1 VLAQS
6 DVPVPPGG
14 DDVPAGLK
22 DDQPPHNTINNDE
35 DGSSRAR
42 ILFFADGPKSDSDA
56 SIEGDPRGSAPEE
69 ESPLIGE
76 PMVVAVPVTSPR
88 KREREVGQDSG
99 GGTATVV
106 DSIVISSSG
115 GGGGGIGGGGGGSG
129 EEDEGTKK
137 LERKGSLSR
146 MRHMVEKMVLK
157 RKESREGERRATHD
171 GSSTSAPPSPAP
183 APLVPTF
190 VMTQRSQLLKLQA
203 LIDAELA
210 SQFPHRTP
218 NDVGAA
224 LAELEP
230 HLLRILQRLAQP
242 SPPPASPA
250 PSRPTR
256 VRLAY
261 EYDSGLASEEPQPQP
276 PHPPP
281 QQPLSKEKVI
291 IINGMTHP
299 EPLWPPPRSSTP
311 SSPLVSVRLHTS
323 EGEEGEAGE
332 PQVLIR
338 RGASRHDGGLLDDDS
353 GSHNGG
359 LDNDYDD
366 DDDVSSVSDFPRPA
380 SRRRAEATMRSERRT
395 PKSEGRPRSH
405 SRAEREKPNI
415 IDVGEEVVRPLVEGG
430 RPRSHSRVEREKPNI
445 IDVGGGEDQTPAS
458 VGRRHR
464 SERGSS
470 KKEQKTVVVVVK
482 EELDDKEKKE
492 DHGDDD
498 EDDDLEAWTA
508 GQLEGGAKK
517 RKGPPPRARSGSISG
532 RVPQIEARI
541 PPAVT
546 AAPSSSASAG
556 VSRRVRSGS
565 VADVPPLLLLGGV
578 YSPSP
583 HQKGL
588 GSPRHGG
595 TRMSPALSLSFEL
608 EVKEKKKEK
617 EKEKKKKRSK
627 SMGSKEEAKDVDRT
641 AANSEEKT
649 PTKMKRR
656 WMTMRKMNS
665 GKVPKA
671 MSDTMV
677 ATRDEAEEQQLLQ
690 GGSSE
695 ALPPSRKGAS
705 GSSSLS
711 GRSKSGPIA
720 RASKAKAASP
730 RVARANSM
738 EATERRKVAP
748 HTAGAAKKESSGA
761 GSGKGVGGEDSL
773 SSPSKKKT
781 KKDKE
786 KRKKERKKE
795 KEKMKEKDRRSS
807 SEEDQRRIVFN
818 RSQKLDI

>member
-1 VLAQS
+1 MAA
-6 DVPVPPGG
+6 
-14 DDVPAGLK
+14 AGR
-22 DDQPPHNTINNDE
+22 D
-35 DGSSRAR
+35 
-42 ILFFADGPKSDSDA
+42 DA

-69 ESPLIGE
+69 EGLVIGE
-76 PMVVAVPVTSPR
+76 PIVVVVPVISPR
-88 KREREVGQDSG
+88 KREREVGQDG
-99 GGTATVV
+99 GGTTLSAVV
-106 DSIVISSSG
+106 DSSSSG
-115 GGGGGIGGGGGGSG
+115 GGGGGVGG
-129 EEDEGTKK
+129 EEDEGSKK

-157 RKESREGERRATHD
+157 RKESREGERRNTHE
-171 GSSTSAPPSPAP
+171 GSSTTSAPPSPAP
-183 APLVPTF
+183 APLVPTL

-242 SPPPASPA
+242 SPTPASPA
-250 PSRPTR
+250 PSRSTR

-261 EYDSGLASEEPQPQP
+261 EYDSSLVSDEPQPQP
-276 PHPPP
+276 QP

-353 GSHNGG
+353 GSSNHNGD

-366 DDDVSSVSDFPRPA
+366 DDDVSSVADFPARPT
-380 SRRRAEATMRSERRT
+380 SRRRGGEATMRSERRT
-395 PKSEGRPRSH
+395 PKSEGRPRAH

-415 IDVGEEVVRPLVEGG
+415 IDAGEEVRPLVEVG

-470 KKEQKTVVVVVK
+470 KKEQKMVVVVVK
-482 EELDDKEKKE
+482 EELDDKEKKA

-508 GQLEGGAKK
+508 SQQEGG
-517 RKGPPPRARSGSISG
+517 G
-532 RVPQIEARI
+532 
-541 PPAVT
+541 
-546 AAPSSSASAG
+546 
-556 VSRRVRSGS
+556 
-565 VADVPPLLLLGGV
+565 
-578 YSPSP
+578 
-583 HQKGL
+583 
-588 GSPRHGG
+588 
-595 TRMSPALSLSFEL
+595 
-608 EVKEKKKEK
+608 KKKEK

-627 SMGSKEEAKDVDRT
+627 SMGSKEEAKDVDKM

-649 PTKMKRR
+649 PTKMKKR

-677 ATRDEAEEQQLLQ
+677 ATRDEAEEQQQLQ

-695 ALPPSRKGAS
+695 VSPPGRKGAS

-730 RVARANSM
+730 RVVRANSM
-738 EATERRKVAP
+738 DTGERRKVAP
-748 HTAGAAKKESSGA
+748 HAAGGGKDSGG
-761 GSGKGVGGEDSL
+761 GSGGGGSKGGGGEDSL
-773 SSPSKKKT
+773 SSPSKKKI
-781 KKDKE
+781 KKEKE

-807 SEEDQRRIVFN
+807 SEEDQRRIIFN

>member
-1 VLAQS
+1 MAQN
-6 DVPVPPGG
+6 DAFVPPGG

-22 DDQPPHNTINNDE
+22 DDQPPHDNNDE

-42 ILFFADGPKSDSDA
+42 VLFFADGPKSDSDA

-69 ESPLIGE
+69 EGLVIGE
-76 PMVVAVPVTSPR
+76 PIVVVVPVISPR
-88 KREREVGQDSG
+88 KREREVGQDG
-99 GGTATVV
+99 GGTTLSAVV
-106 DSIVISSSG
+106 DSSSSG
-115 GGGGGIGGGGGGSG
+115 GGGGGVGG
-129 EEDEGTKK
+129 EEDEGSKK

-157 RKESREGERRATHD
+157 RKESREGERRNTHE
-171 GSSTSAPPSPAP
+171 GSSTTSAPPSPAP
-183 APLVPTF
+183 APLVPTL

-242 SPPPASPA
+242 SPTPASPA
-250 PSRPTR
+250 PSRSTR

-261 EYDSGLASEEPQPQP
+261 EYDSSLVSDEPQPQP
-276 PHPPP
+276 QP

-353 GSHNGG
+353 GSSNHNGG

-366 DDDVSSVSDFPRPA
+366 DDDVSSVADFPARPT
-380 SRRRAEATMRSERRT
+380 SRRRGGEATMRSERRT
-395 PKSEGRPRSH
+395 PKSEGRPRAH

-415 IDVGEEVVRPLVEGG
+415 IDAGEEVRPLVEVG

-470 KKEQKTVVVVVK
+470 KKEQKMVVVVVK

-508 GQLEGGAKK
+508 GQQEGGVKK

-546 AAPSSSASAG
+546 AAPWSGASAG

-565 VADVPPLLLLGGV
+565 VADVPPPLVLGGV

-595 TRMSPALSLSFEL
+595 TRTSPALSLSFEL
-608 EVKEKKKEK
+608 EVKGKKKEK

-627 SMGSKEEAKDVDRT
+627 SMGSKEEAKDVDKM

-649 PTKMKRR
+649 PTKMKKR

-677 ATRDEAEEQQLLQ
+677 ATRDEAEEQQQLQ

-695 ALPPSRKGAS
+695 VSPPGRKGAS

-730 RVARANSM
+730 RVVRANSM
-738 EATERRKVAP
+738 DTGERRKVAP
-748 HTAGAAKKESSGA
+748 HAAGGGKDSGG
-761 GSGKGVGGEDSL
+761 GSGGGGSKGGGGEDSL
-773 SSPSKKKT
+773 SSPSKKKI
-781 KKDKE
+781 KKEKE

-807 SEEDQRRIVFN
+807 SEEDQRRIIFN